1 MPYASR
7 TNFRAQNRHS
17 QGEREQ
23 NQKAEDMLRSL
34 GRVVQRA
41 AAAHRSA
48 GGCRALATHVL
59 NVPAMG
65 DSITE
70 GTVASV
76 EKAVGDAVAVDEIV
90 AVIDTDKVSVDVRS
104 DTAGVV
110 QSLSVAVD
118 DEVQV
123 GAEMMTL
130 DTDGAAAPVA
140 APAAAPAAAP
150 EPAAAPGRR
159 PSRRRSGHVPLIRF
173 INEAVAAQE
182 GGFCACARAR
192 RRGARRAAVP
202 SGLAVERGP
211 RAALRPD
218 APPEAETAAVESGGG
233 ARSTGDGCIGVC
245 ANTNTYTSASG
256 VFPCSPAVLRLELL
270 ATRFTLLLPEDT

>member
-1 MPYASR
+1 MLVQSQPVVAASLPNASESKSPR
-7 TNFRAQNRHS
+7 GNRRPRKSEHS
-17 QGEREQ
+17 PT
-23 NQKAEDMLRSL
+23 EDMLRSL

-130 DTDGAAAPVA
+130 DTDGAAAP
-140 APAAAPAAAP
+140 APRPH
-150 EPAAAPGRR
+150 RR
-159 PSRRRSGHVPLIRF
+159 PHRSRPHRPPRPRAGA
-173 INEAVAAQE
+173 EA
-182 GGFCACARAR
+182 R
-192 RRGARRAAVP
+192 
-202 SGLAVERGP
+202 P
-211 RAALRPD
+211 RAAH
-218 APPEAETAAVESGGG
+218 PP
-233 ARSTGDGCIGVC
+233 
-245 ANTNTYTSASG
+245 SAG
-256 VFPCSPAVLRLELL
+256 RRC
-270 ATRFTLLLPEDT
+270 

>member
-1 MPYASR
+1 MLVQIAAGR
-7 TNFRAQNRHS
+7 RRIAALRAGNRRIPPANP
-17 QGEREQ
+17 QRPP
-23 NQKAEDMLRSL
+23 QKSKTLQTETMLRSL
-34 GRVVQRA
+34 GRVVRRA
-41 AAAHRSA
+41 AAPPRSA
-48 GGCRALATHVL
+48 GGGGARAAAPRRAAARALATHVL

-130 DTDGAAAPVA
+130 DTDGAAAPA
-140 APAAAPAAAP
+140 AAPAAPPAAAPAAAP
-150 EPAAAPGRR
+150 EPAAPAAPPADEPAPKR
-159 PSRRRSGHVPLIRF
+159 GHVPLIKF
-173 INEAVAAQE
+173 L
-182 GGFCACARAR
+182 GKRAR
-192 RRGARRAAVP
+192 LKKEDSAPAPAPAAAAPAVEAVP
-202 SGLAVERGP
+202 SGLAVELSDLAP
-211 RAALRPD
+211 RFGLTPITD
-218 APPEAETAAVESGGG
+218 AEMAAVESGGG
-233 ARSTGDGCIGVC
+233 SEVDGW
-245 ANTNTYTSASG
+245 
-256 VFPCSPAVLRLELL
+256 
-270 ATRFTLLLPEDT
+270 

>member
-1 MPYASR
+1 ML
-7 TNFRAQNRHS
+7 
-17 QGEREQ
+17 
-23 NQKAEDMLRSL
+23 LRSL
-34 GRVVQRA
+34 RRVVQRA
-41 AAAHRSA
+41 TAPRCLG
-48 GGCRALATHVL
+48 GGCARRALATHVL

-130 DTDGAAAPVA
+130 DTDGAAAPAA
-140 APAAAPAAAP
+140 APAAAAPAPEPAAPAAAP
-150 EPAAAPGRR
+150 EPAPKR
-159 PSRRRSGHVPLIRF
+159 GHVPLIRF
-173 INEAVAAQE
+173 LGKRSLLKKEDSAPAPAPSTTAPAVE
-182 GGFCACARAR
+182 
-192 RRGARRAAVP
+192 AVP
-202 SGLAVERGP
+202 SGLAVELSDLEP
-211 RAALRPD
+211 RFGLTPIT
-218 APPEAETAAVESGGG
+218 EAEMAAVESGGG
-233 ARSTGDGCIGVC
+233 SEVDGW
-245 ANTNTYTSASG
+245 
-256 VFPCSPAVLRLELL
+256 
-270 ATRFTLLLPEDT
+270 

>member
-1 MPYASR
+1 
-7 TNFRAQNRHS
+7 
-17 QGEREQ
+17 
-23 NQKAEDMLRSL
+23 MLRSL
-34 GRVVQRA
+34 RRVVQRA
-41 AAAHRSA
+41 ASPRIAGARAAAPRRA
-48 GGCRALATHVL
+48 AERALATHVL

-130 DTDGAAAPVA
+130 DTDC
-140 APAAAPAAAP
+140 
-150 EPAAAPGRR
+150 
-159 PSRRRSGHVPLIRF
+159 L
-173 INEAVAAQE
+173 
-182 GGFCACARAR
+182 
-192 RRGARRAAVP
+192 
-202 SGLAVERGP
+202 L
-211 RAALRPD
+211 
-218 APPEAETAAVESGGG
+218 
-233 ARSTGDGCIGVC
+233 
-245 ANTNTYTSASG
+245 YTS
-256 VFPCSPAVLRLELL
+256 PSPR
-270 ATRFTLLLPEDT
+270 D

>member
-1 MPYASR
+1 
-7 TNFRAQNRHS
+7 
-17 QGEREQ
+17 
-23 NQKAEDMLRSL
+23 MLRTL
-34 GRVVQRA
+34 GRVVRRA
-41 AAAHRSA
+41 AAAPRSA
-48 GGCRALATHVL
+48 GGGCARRPLATHVL

-130 DTDGAAAPVA
+130 DTDGAAAPAA
-140 APAAAPAAAP
+140 APAAPPAAAP
-150 EPAAAPGRR
+150 EPAAPAAPPADEPAPKR
-159 PSRRRSGHVPLIRF
+159 GHVPLIRF
-173 INEAVAAQE
+173 LGKRSLLKKEASAPAPAPAA
-182 GGFCACARAR
+182 AAPAV
-192 RRGARRAAVP
+192 AAVP
-202 SGLAVERGP
+202 SGLAVELADLAP
-211 RAALRPD
+211 RFGLTPITD
-218 APPEAETAAVESGGG
+218 AEMAAVESGGG
-233 ARSTGDGCIGVC
+233 SEVD
-245 ANTNTYTSASG
+245 
-256 VFPCSPAVLRLELL
+256 EW
-270 ATRFTLLLPEDT
+270 